1 MVLLVGGYR
10 EFILAVDV
18 GTTKV
23 KVGLVD
29 PQGFRVVGKVVEDA
43 VVETPRHGWA
53 EVDAEL
59 LWDRLCMLSSSIV
72 FEGGGRVL
80 GVVFSGHMAGV
91 VPVDKEGNPLRKLI
105 IWLDERAAGYPRG
118 LWSGFPRVKGYNA
131 FMLLEFLRITG
142 GAPGRTGKDPISKIL
157 WVRENEPDVWGK
169 TFKVLGTNSFLI
181 AKATGSYVVS
191 PDDASLTWL
200 VDTRGF
206 DFKWHPRLLRR
217 FGLNVDM
224 FPKIMK
230 STDIAGLLRRDAAE
244 CLGLSEG
251 IPVVVGSGD
260 MTSAAIGSGA
270 VEENEIHI
278 YIGTSDWVAAHV
290 ARRKLDLFN
299 YIGSIPSGIPGYYL
313 LVAEQEIAG
322 GALDKVLE
330 IIGMKGEYEGALKM
344 AEESGVG
351 ARGLLFMPWLYG
363 ERAPID
369 DPNIRGSIVNLSLI
383 HGRGDVVRAV
393 LEGVALNIKW
403 VYGLVERMTRVQEHV
418 NIVGGG
424 AQSNLWCQIV
434 SNAINRVVRRIADP
448 QDATLRG
455 ASVIASVALGL
466 TSFRDATSRFE
477 VDRVFK
483 PDRRAV
489 EYYEKLF
496 KSYVK
501 AYKVLKELISGIPSL
516 EHDLVNNFY

>member
-29 PQGFRVVGKVVEDA
+29 PRCFRVINRAVEDA
-43 VVETPRHGWA
+43 VIETPRHGWA

-59 LWDRLCMLSSSIV
+59 LWDRLCALSSSIV
-72 FEGGGRVL
+72 SEGNGRVL
-80 GVVFSGHMAGV
+80 SVVFSGHMAGV
-91 VPVDKEGNPLRKLI
+91 VPVDREGNPLRKLI
-105 IWLDERAAGYPRG
+105 TWLDERAAGHPRS
-118 LWSGFPRVKGYNA
+118 LWGGFPRVKGYNA

-142 GAPGRTGKDPISKIL
+142 GAPGRTGKDPLSKIL
-157 WVRENEPDVWGK
+157 WIRENEPDVWSK

-181 AKATGSYVVS
+181 AKATGSYMVS

-217 FGLNVDM
+217 FGLNVSM
-224 FPKIMK
+224 FPAITK
-230 STDIAGLLRRDAAE
+230 STDIAGLLRRDAAK

-270 VEENEIHI
+270 VGENEVHI

-290 ARRKLDLFN
+290 TRRKLDLFN

-313 LVAEQEIAG
+313 LVAEQEMAG

-330 IIGMKGEYEGALKM
+330 LVGLKGEYEEALRI
-344 AEESGVG
+344 AEKSSVG
-351 ARGLLFMPWLYG
+351 AAGLLFTPWLYG
-363 ERAPID
+363 ERAPVD
-369 DPNIRGSIVNLSLI
+369 DPDIRGSIINLSLV
-383 HGRGDVVRAV
+383 HGKGDVVRAV

-403 VYGLVERMTRVQEHV
+403 VYNVVERMTRRQGHV
-418 NIVGGG
+418 YITGGG
-424 AQSNLWCQIV
+424 AQSSLWCQVV
-434 SNAINRVVRRIADP
+434 SNAINRVLWRIEDP

-455 ASVIASVALGL
+455 AGVIASVALGL
-466 TSFRDATSRFE
+466 TSFKDATSRFK
-477 VDRVFK
+477 VDKVFE
-483 PDRRAV
+483 PDERSAG
-489 EYYEKLF
+489 YYEKLF
-496 KSYVK
+496 RIYVK
-501 AYKVLKELISGIPSL
+501 AYRALRGLMKDLSSLK
-516 EHDLVNNFY
+516 H